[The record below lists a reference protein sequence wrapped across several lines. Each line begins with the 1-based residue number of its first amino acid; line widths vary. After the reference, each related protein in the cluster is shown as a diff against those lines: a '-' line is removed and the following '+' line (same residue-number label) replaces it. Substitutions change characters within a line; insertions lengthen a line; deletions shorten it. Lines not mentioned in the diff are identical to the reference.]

1 MSGGSPKG
9 GGRVTVAVNKKARR
23 DYIVEE
29 RLEAGIQLMG
39 SEVKSLRAGRASIA
53 EAYAAEDG
61 GALVLINAHIP
72 EYAPSGQFGHAPKR
86 RRRLLLHRRQVNRLV
101 GLVQA
106 AGKTVV
112 PLQLYFNE
120 RGIAKVELGVATG
133 KKAPD
138 KRAAVKEREWKRN
151 RERILKRGR
160 R

>member
-1 MSGGSPKG
+1 MSVGSPKG
-9 GGRVTVAVNKKARR
+9 GGRVTVAVNRKARR
-23 DYIVEE
+23 DYTVEE
-29 RLEAGIQLMG
+29 RLEAGIALMG

-61 GALVLINAHIP
+61 GALVLINSHIP

-86 RRRLLLHRRQVNRLV
+86 QRRLLLHRRQIDRLA

-133 KKAPD
+133 KKGPD
-138 KRAAVKEREWKRN
+138 KRAAVKERDWQRD
-151 RERILKRGR
+151 RERILKQNR
-160 R
+160 

>member
-1 MSGGSPKG
+1 MSGGSPTG

-29 RLEAGIQLMG
+29 RLEAGIELMG
-39 SEVKSLRAGRASIA
+39 SEVKSLRAGRASIG
-53 EAYAAEDG
+53 EAYAAENHG
-61 GALVLINAHIP
+61 EFFLVNAHIP
-72 EYAPSGQFGHAPKR
+72 EYAPSGRFGHKPKR
-86 RRRLLLHRRQVNRLV
+86 ERRLLLHRRQINRLA

-112 PLQLYFNE
+112 PLRLFFNE
-120 RGIAKVELGVATG
+120 RGIAKIELAVATG

-138 KRAAVKEREWKRN
+138 KRAALKEREWRRD
-151 RERILKRGR
+151 RERMLKRR